1 MSDFPLFIPDG
12 TAVEYQAPNREKA
25 VPDTLFE
32 PFPVRPHMLLAIDI
46 SNTTIK
52 AGLFQ
57 EEQLIDHW
65 RIATERHKQAD
76 DYAVLMLNLFQA
88 AKRSVSDISGVII
101 SCVVPPLRSVY
112 RELAEKY
119 LMVEPVIVSPAIET
133 GVSLAVHNPSEVGA
147 DRIVNAYATHT
158 LYGGPAIAIAFGT
171 ATVFDCISADGAYLG
186 GAIAPGM
193 VGALESMT
201 RRAAQ
206 LYQVEL
212 VAPPEPVGKNT
223 VETMQSGLVLGYA
236 GLVEGLVKRLK
247 AAMLS
252 HQPSDAFKV
261 IATGGLADVVYPET
275 DAIDIVDQQ
284 LTLKGLRL
292 LYNLNR

>member
-1 MSDFPLFIPDG
+1 
-12 TAVEYQAPNREKA
+12 
-25 VPDTLFE
+25 
-32 PFPVRPHMLLAIDI
+32 MLLAIDI

-57 EEQLIDHW
+57 GEGLVSDW
-65 RIATERHKQAD
+65 RFATERHKLAD
-76 DYAVLMLNLFQA
+76 DYAVLMLNLFRA
-88 AKRSVSDISGVII
+88 NRRSVSEITGIAI
-101 SCVVPPLRSVY
+101 SCVVPPLRGVFRY
-112 RELAEKY
+112 LAERY
-119 LMVEPVIVSPAIET
+119 LKIEPVIVSPLIET
-133 GVSLAVHNPSEVGA
+133 GVKLAVHNPSEVGA
-147 DRIVNAYATHT
+147 DRIVNAYATHK

-171 ATVFDCISADGAYLG
+171 ATVFDCVSADGKYLG

-201 RRAAQ
+201 LRAAQ

-212 VAPPEPVGKNT
+212 VRPPNAIGKNT

-247 AAMLS
+247 SEML
-252 HQPSDAFKV
+252 HADPGETFTV
-261 IATGGLADVVYPET
+261 IATGGLADVVKPET

-292 LYNLNR
+292 LYELNRPGA